1 MAAGGGV
8 VAAGGAVP
16 FPPALLELFELFE
29 LFELLELFEL
39 FGGSFVVAALPLLS
53 ALGSVPS
60 PALLVGTV
68 GAEQPESAATPMLE
82 RASSERVT
90 S

>member
-16 FPPALLELFELFE
+16 FPPALLELFELY
-29 LFELLELFEL
+29 ELLELFEL

-60 PALLVGTV
+60 DGLPVGMV
-68 GAEQPESAATPMLE
+68 GAEQPESAVSPTLE
-82 RASSERVT
+82 RASSERAT